1 MWVQQML
8 QAACLSNSIIVGF
21 RISFN
26 PAFGAWGLYQ
36 PVSTEKEQPIS
47 RLLLWVAICFCCV
60 LLNKW
65 EWFILTLFYMLTLN
79 LQILLQ

>member
-1 MWVQQML
+1 MPPLLVDL
-8 QAACLSNSIIVGF
+8 IHARACKPFCEKSLTL
-21 RISFN
+21 
-26 PAFGAWGLYQ
+26 PGAWGLYQ